1 MEQTCKICKF
11 FMPIVQVKKGRCRRY
26 PPTIN
31 TARTGAN
38 PLGFY
43 TNYPAVYN
51 DQWCGEFVAAIA
63 EQPEPS

>member
-1 MEQTCKICKF
+1 MNEICKTYKF
-11 FMPIVQVKKGRCRRY
+11 FMPVEQVKKGRCRRY

-38 PLGFY
+38 PLGFH

-51 DQWCGEFVAAIA
+51 DQWCGEHTKEI
-63 EQPEPS
+63 SN

>member
-1 MEQTCKICKF
+1 
-11 FMPIVQVKKGRCRRY
+11 MPIVQVKKGRYRRY

-31 TARTGAN
+31 TAWTGAN